1 MSIAGTYRQ
10 LLRNG
15 PLTRLFVGEFV
26 SSIGDWLYLVAL
38 VVLVYQETQ
47 NPIVLG
53 IVGAARMLP
62 YILLSIP
69 AGIITDRFERRL
81 VLLTSDLAR
90 AVCMVVLA
98 WIVATDGPLW
108 AVGVVAILAAC
119 FSTFFYPA
127 IGALIPSLVRDE
139 REFGPANSAW
149 ATLDNLAW
157 IVGPGIAGLLLAT
170 GDIVLAFVLNAVSF
184 TLIAGILW
192 TLPRQ
197 APATAP
203 GSAPTSSEPSPPPTE
218 PAPDD
223 VVADADTR
231 AFLGRR
237 IPSSINT
244 SALAGV
250 VLIDSLTWFTF
261 GGIGILIVVIA
272 VDIFHGGDA
281 ATGYL
286 NVALGVG
293 GTVGALLSAA
303 LVLRPQLGRV
313 LLFGAA
319 AFGAATVVLGLADQL
334 TVAFIAIAVIS
345 TGNLVLDVTRTT
357 IFQRVVPDAYRGRLG
372 GVMLTSQS
380 VAESAGTLVVP
391 ILVTVFGFGIV
402 MGLAGVAVVVGTMV
416 AVALIGTAGDV
427 AVGEHDLALRR
438 IARLSLFGG
447 LSPAR
452 VEGALRRL
460 EPLAVHAGD
469 VIVREGDPADRFYV
483 IDSGSFDVTQADPA
497 GGEPRHLRTLGIDEV
512 FGERGLLGQTPRT
525 ATVTATSDGLLFE
538 MDGDDFL
545 RLVGARKGV
554 ADRLMALYEPPTV
567 DVAARG

>member
-15 PLTRLFVGEFV
+15 PLTRLLIGEFV

-53 IVGAARMLP
+53 IVGAARLLP
-62 YILLSIP
+62 YMLLSIP
-69 AGIITDRFERRL
+69 AGIITDRFDRRL

-90 AVCMVVLA
+90 AACMLVLA

-149 ATLDNLAW
+149 ATLDNFAW

-170 GDIVLAFVLNAVSF
+170 GEIALAFLLNAVSF
-184 TLIAGILW
+184 TLIAAVLW
-192 TLPRQ
+192 TLPRH
-197 APATAP
+197 APGAAPNATATP
-203 GSAPTSSEPSPPPTE
+203 SDPSSPSPE

-223 VVADADTR
+223 VLADADTR
-231 AFLGRR
+231 VFLGRR
-237 IPSSINT
+237 IPSSIDI

-250 VLIDSLTWFTF
+250 VLIDALTWFTF

-319 AFGAATVVLGLADQL
+319 AFGAATVVLGIANEL
-334 TVAFIAIAVIS
+334 TVAFLAIAVIS

-427 AVGEHDLALRR
+427 AVGEHDVALRR

-567 DVAARG
+567 EVAARG

>member
-15 PLTRLFVGEFV
+15 PLTRLFIGEFV

-69 AGIITDRFERRL
+69 AGIITDRFDRRL

-90 AVCMVVLA
+90 AVCMLVLA

-157 IVGPGIAGLLLAT
+157 IVGPGIAGLLLAS
-170 GDIVLAFVLNAVSF
+170 GEIVLAFLLNAVSF
-184 TLIAGILW
+184 TLIAAILW
-192 TLPRQ
+192 TLPRR
-197 APATAP
+197 AP
-203 GSAPTSSEPSPPPTE
+203 GAAPLAAATPTDPGPGAD
-218 PAPDD
+218 PAPD
-223 VVADADTR
+223 ADLPETETR
-231 AFLGRR
+231 VFLGRR
-237 IPSSINT
+237 LPSSINT

-250 VLIDSLTWFTF
+250 VLIDALTWFTF

-293 GTVGALLSAA
+293 GTIGALLSAA

-313 LLFGAA
+313 LLFGAG
-319 AFGAATVVLGLADQL
+319 AFGAATVVLGIASEL
-334 TVAFIAIAVIS
+334 TVAFLAIAVIS

-357 IFQRVVPDAYRGRLG
+357 IFQRVVPDEYRGRLG

-402 MGLAGVAVVVGTMV
+402 MGMAGVAVVVGTIV

-427 AVGEHDLALRR
+427 AAGVYDVALRR

-447 LSPAR
+447 LPPAR

-483 IDSGSFDVTQADPA
+483 IDSGSFVVTQADPA
-497 GGEPRHLRTLGIDEV
+497 GGEPRHLRTLGTDEV
-512 FGERGLLGQTPRT
+512 FGERGLIGQTPRT
-525 ATVTATSDGLLFE
+525 ATVTAVTDGLLFE

-545 RLVGARKGV
+545 RLVGAGKGV
-554 ADRLMALYEPPTV
+554 ADRLMALYDPSTAE
-567 DVAARG
+567 VAARG